1 MLKNEEKRKIF
12 AKKFAKHPK
21 KWAYLYLILKRN
33 YIFLTK
39 TWVKICICQK
49 FFVPL
54 SSDLGICLNSI
65 NSKKLQL

>member
-1 MLKNEEKRKIF
+1 MFIVYLHSISKIND
-12 AKKFAKHPK
+12 
-21 KWAYLYLILKRN
+21 L
-33 YIFLTK
+33 FLTK

-54 SSDLGICLNSI
+54 SSDLGLRLNSI